1 MDAIRLLGSLMGN
14 RSLASG
20 LGGQL
25 LGSLLGGGGGGQQ
38 QQASGLGGILS
49 GVLGGGQQQQSA
61 NPIGGLIGSVMGLSL
76 IHI

>member
-14 RSLASG
+14 QSLASG
-20 LGGQL
+20 LGGKL
-25 LGSLLGGGGGGQQ
+25 LGGLLGGGGQQQ

-49 GVLGGGQQQQSA
+49 GVLGGGGQQ
-61 NPIGGLIGSVMGLSL
+61 LSL